1 MSVKIIQNLK
11 GRPRRTWKQNRQ
23 LLKHPDLVADTQVC
37 DGNDDKGSSPDRL
50 GYTPMGR
57 VPGDAGKC
65 MANGIYTDV
74 QSATTI
80 SHMSSGNGDISDT
93 FPKDKA
99 GMQSSTTSPSS
110 VLQVS
115 PLNSLSMIAICE
127 ETRHREKDTSF
138 GLPLPASMSANTAAK
153 DNRDHTS
160 FVPKKA
166 QWCYSY

>member
-1 MSVKIIQNLK
+1 M
-11 GRPRRTWKQNRQ
+11 T
-23 LLKHPDLVADTQVC
+23 
-37 DGNDDKGSSPDRL
+37 
-50 GYTPMGR
+50 R
-57 VPGDAGKC
+57 VPLLTSLAILQWEGFQEMLENAWRT
-65 MANGIYTDV
+65 MAYADV

-80 SHMSSGNGDISDT
+80 SHMSSGNGAISDT

-115 PLNSLSMIAICE
+115 PLNSLSMIAIRE

-160 FVPKKA
+160 FVLKKA
-166 QWCYSY
+166 QLCYSY